1 MKKSLKVFAV
11 MLVVLLM
18 ASVFVACTPKET
30 TPEDTTS
37 AAAEVSTSTEV
48 AAESTEPVEET
59 LQFAWSPATLD
70 NPYFITVTKG
80 FQDRCAEL
88 GIEGLVADPGYDAA
102 AQYSQFETWIGMG
115 VDAISA
121 CPVDTK
127 SLEEVTTRA
136 QEAGIVVVGEAQGIA
151 NADANVIVDDYGYG
165 VVNGEAAAKWI
176 NEKLGGEANV
186 LLLCLD
192 HVEAVILR
200 GNGMNDKIT
209 ELTNATIVARQSA
222 QTIEEAMNVTETMLQ
237 AHPEIN
243 VISCVNDQLALGAWQ
258 AVQNMGIEDENFY
271 IGGADYTDEAIAA
284 MNTEGSYFRV
294 STDIQPL
301 KTGADI
307 VDVMLDYVQNGP
319 KEQSTLYFDMVP
331 HWQDALG
338 WN

>member
-1 MKKSLKVFAV
+1 MKKNLKVFAV
-11 MLVVLLM
+11 ALVVLLL
-18 ASVFVACTPKET
+18 AGAFVACAPKVAEPEESTAPSVEVSASEAT
-30 TPEDTTS
+30 TTES
-37 AAAEVSTSTEV
+37 AAPADEK
-48 AAESTEPVEET
+48 

-80 FQDRCAEL
+80 FEDRCKEL
-88 GIEGLVADPGYDAA
+88 GIEPLVADPAYDAA

-127 SLEEVTTRA
+127 SLEEVTARA

-165 VVNGEAAAKWI
+165 VANGEAAAKWI
-176 NEKLGGEANV
+176 NEKLGGKANV

-209 ELTNATIVARQSA
+209 ELTDATIVARQSA

-258 AVQNMGIEDENFY
+258 AVQNMGIKDENFY

-294 STDIQPL
+294 STDIMPL

-307 VDVMLDYVQNGP
+307 VDVMLDYVKTGP
-319 KEQSTLYFDMVP
+319 KDQTTLYFDMVP

-338 WN
+338 W

>member
-1 MKKSLKVFAV
+1 MKRFKVLA
-11 MLVVLLM
+11 VLL
-18 ASVFVACTPKET
+18 ALVLI
-30 TPEDTTS
+30 TS
-37 AAAEVSTSTEV
+37 AFMACAAQPAATEAPAAEEP
-48 AAESTEPVEET
+48 AAEEPAAEEK
-59 LQFAWSPATLD
+59 LVFAWSPATLD
-70 NPYFITVTKG
+70 NPYFITVTEG

-88 GIEGLVADPGYDAA
+88 GVEGLVADPAYDAA
-102 AQYSQFETWIGMG
+102 AQYSQFENWIAMG

-127 SLEEVTTRA
+127 SLEEITTVA
-136 QEAGIVVVGEAQGIA
+136 QEAGIIVVGEAQGIA

-165 VVNGEAAAKWI
+165 VVNGENAARWI
-176 NEKLGGEANV
+176 NERLGGEAKV

-200 GNGMNDKIT
+200 GDGMNDKIT
-209 ELTNATIVARQSA
+209 ELTNAEIVSRQSA
-222 QTIEEAMNVTETMLQ
+222 QSIEEAMTVTETILQ
-237 AHPEIN
+237 ANPDIN

-294 STDIQPL
+294 STDIKPYQ
-301 KTGADI
+301 TGVDI
-307 VDVMLDYVQNGP
+307 ADVMYDYVMNGS
-319 KEQSTLYFDMVP
+319 KGETLYFDMVG

-338 WN
+338 WE

>member
-11 MLVVLLM
+11 MLVVLLV
-18 ASVFVACTPKET
+18 AGAFVACAPKEA
-30 TPEDTTS
+30 EDTS
-37 AAAEVSTSTEV
+37 SVEVSTSTEV
-48 AAESTEPVEET
+48 ATTESAEPVAEK

-88 GIEGLVADPGYDAA
+88 GIEALVADPAYDAA

-176 NEKLGGEANV
+176 NEKLGGKANV

-200 GNGMNDKIT
+200 GNGMTDKIE
-209 ELTNATIVARQSA
+209 ELTDATIVARQSA

-237 AHPEIN
+237 AHPEID
-243 VISCVNDQLALGAWQ
+243 VIACVNDQLALGAWQ
-258 AVQNMGIEDENFY
+258 AVQNMGIKNDNFY
-271 IGGADYTDEAIAA
+271 IGGADFTDEGIAA
-284 MNTEGSYFRV
+284 MNAEGSYFRE

-301 KTGADI
+301 KTGSDI

-331 HWQDALG
+331 QWQDSLG
-338 WN
+338 W

>member
-1 MKKSLKVFAV
+1 MGKSFKVIAV
-11 MLVVLLM
+11 MLVVLLL
-18 ASVFVACTPKET
+18 AAAFAACTPKET
-30 TPEDTTS
+30 EES
-37 AAAEVSTSTEV
+37 ASSSAEVTKSEE
-48 AAESTEPVEET
+48 AATTTDSAPEEK

-70 NPYFITVTKG
+70 NPYFITVTNG
-80 FQDRCAEL
+80 FKQRCEEL
-88 GIEGLVADPGYDAA
+88 GIEPLVADPAYDAA
-102 AQYSQFETWIGMG
+102 TQYSQFETWIGMG

-165 VVNGEAAAKWI
+165 VVNGEAASKWI
-176 NEKLGGEANV
+176 NEKLGGTANV

-200 GNGMNDKIT
+200 GNGMADKIT

-258 AVQNMGIEDENFY
+258 AVQNMGIQDDNFY

-307 VDVMLDYVQNGP
+307 VDVMLDYVKTGP
-319 KEQSTLYFDMVP
+319 KDQETYYFDMVP